1 MRITVIGL
9 GKIGLPIAVSY
20 AKKGNSVI
28 GLDTNLKQVDL
39 INSGIE
45 PFPGEYNLDVLL
57 KEVIDSR
64 NLQATSNS
72 VTAISSAEI
81 IVVCIPL
88 LLDNEGKVDFKNID
102 MVMKNIGS
110 GIAAGTLVSIETTLP
125 VGTTKNRFSKILE
138 EHSKMTV
145 GKDIYLVFSPERV
158 LTGRVFK
165 DLRRYP
171 KIVGGVTQLC
181 TEKGVQFYEKVLEF
195 DVREDLQKPNGV
207 WAVSNSETAEFT
219 KIAEATYRDV
229 NIGLANEFELFAGRN
244 GIDFSEVREAANSQP
259 YSNIHV
265 PGISVGGHCI
275 PVYSNFYINNNT
287 GSDIAKAA
295 RKQNL
300 VMPSIAINII
310 KNYYPNLKRFNIGII
325 GISYRPEVKESTFS
339 GALELLKLLKLE
351 ESVVYGFDSLY
362 SKTEIIELGFEYA
375 AKLSGMDGLIVN
387 TAHRDYA
394 EIDYN
399 KIIGLKFIF
408 DGRNMLKN
416 GNNPKKNFKYLTY

>member
-72 VTAISSAEI
+72 VTAISNAEI

-110 GIAAGTLVSIETTLP
+110 GIAEGTLVSIETTLP

-244 GIDFSEVREAANSQP
+244 GIDFTEVREAANSQP

-265 PGISVGGHCI
+265 PGI
-275 PVYSNFYINNNT
+275 
-287 GSDIAKAA
+287 
-295 RKQNL
+295 
-300 VMPSIAINII
+300 
-310 KNYYPNLKRFNIGII
+310 
-325 GISYRPEVKESTFS
+325 
-339 GALELLKLLKLE
+339 
-351 ESVVYGFDSLY
+351 
-362 SKTEIIELGFEYA
+362 
-375 AKLSGMDGLIVN
+375 
-387 TAHRDYA
+387 
-394 EIDYN
+394 
-399 KIIGLKFIF
+399 
-408 DGRNMLKN
+408 
-416 GNNPKKNFKYLTY
+416 

>member
-20 AKKGNSVI
+20 AKKGNNVL
-28 GLDTNLKQVDL
+28 GLDTNLKQVEL

-45 PFPGEYNLDVLL
+45 PFLGEYKLDILL
-57 KEVIDSR
+57 KEVINNG
-64 NLQATSNS
+64 NLEATANS
-72 VTAISSAEI
+72 EIAISNAEV

-102 MVMKNIGS
+102 EVMENIGN
-110 GIAAGTLVSIETTLP
+110 GIRVGTLVSIETTLP
-125 VGTTKNRFSKILE
+125 VGTTKNRFLKILE
-138 EHSKMTV
+138 KNSKMIV
-145 GKDIYLVFSPERV
+145 GKDIYLAFSPERV

-165 DLRRYP
+165 DLRSYP
-171 KIVGGVTQLC
+171 KIVGGVTQVC
-181 TEKGVQFYEKVLEF
+181 TEKAVQFYEKVLEF
-195 DVREDLQKPNGV
+195 DVREDLKKPNGV

-229 NIGLANEFELFAGRN
+229 NIGLANEFELFAGQN

-259 YSNIHV
+259 YSNLHV

-287 GSDIAKAA
+287 ASDIAKSA

-300 VMPSIAINII
+300 AMPSIAINII
-310 KNYYPNLKRFNIGII
+310 KKYYPNLKRFHIGVI
-325 GISYRPEVKESTFS
+325 GISYRPEVKESTYS
-339 GALELLKLLKLE
+339 GALDLLKLLKSE
-351 ESVVYGFDSLY
+351 ESIVFGFDSLY

-375 AKLSGMDGLIVN
+375 PKLSGMDGLIIN
-387 TAHRDYA
+387 TAHKVYA

-408 DGRNMLKN
+408 DGRNMLENYKVQ
-416 GNNPKKNFKYLTY
+416 KKNFKYLTY